1 MIAHLEPFEVSGS
14 RRSRWLVAAVVM
26 ISMHTAAGALALVEW
41 PEEVTSDEIEGAY
54 MVEYAPETVAPPI
67 EMLNLAIGPRADEAA
82 AAVATTEEEI
92 QKSDVE
98 MPTVAEAPLAPE
110 PDVVVRKSEPVEE
123 TDDKKAEDNP
133 QPEQVAAPVAS
144 SAAQEASAPPPV
156 EATRADKPAAAKQGL
171 SPKPSQAALTWQKAV
186 ALHLNK
192 HKRYPSEAR
201 SRGEQGV
208 ALVSYSI
215 DRSGKV
221 IAARLD
227 KSSGSA
233 LLDQAALDA
242 LDRASPFPAPP
253 ADLVDITFKFA
264 QPIQFRIKR

>member
-1 MIAHLEPFEVSGS
+1 MIAHLEPFEVSRS
-14 RRSRWLVAAVVM
+14 RHSRWLVASVMM
-26 ISMHTAAGALALVEW
+26 ISMHAAAGALAYVEW
-41 PEEVTSDEIEGAY
+41 SDEVTSDETEGAY
-54 MVEYAPETVAPPI
+54 MVEYAPETVSPPI

-82 AAVATTEEEI
+82 AAVAATEEEV
-92 QKSDVE
+92 QKSEIETPKV
-98 MPTVAEAPLAPE
+98 PEAPLAPQPE
-110 PDVVVRKSEPVEE
+110 VVVKNSEPVEE
-123 TDDKKAEDNP
+123 TEEKKAEENP
-133 QPEQVAAPVAS
+133 LPKQVAAPTAS

-156 EATRADKPAAAKQGL
+156 EAPEAEKPAAAKQGL
-171 SPKPSQAALTWQKAV
+171 SSKPSQATLTWQKAV

-192 HKRYPSEAR
+192 HKKYPSDAR

-221 IAARLD
+221 VAARLD
-227 KSSGSA
+227 RSSGSA

-242 LDRASPFPAPP
+242 LNSASPFPAPP
-253 ADLVDITFKFA
+253 TDVIDVTFKFA